1 MKRTIWYLARLCLVL
16 WAGAV
21 LALGDEEPKDDGP
34 MQMGHEAYVSG
45 DFKTAFSLWRPL
57 AEQGA
62 AQAQYYLSGLYAR
75 GEGVSKNPQTAH
87 LWLVKAAGGGYAAA
101 QFNLANE
108 YFQGKDIE
116 QDFTKARH
124 WWQLAADQGLGKA
137 AFNLGSLYYQGK
149 GLDKDMNQALR
160 WYRKAADLGSV
171 EAKVVL
177 AKLEDAGAIS
187 SIQGERE
194 PVKAPERQASARTAP
209 SSAAR
214 TSSQPAS
221 QASSQPPSQ
230 SQAIPR
236 PPVTVGTPE
245 ESAAWIKQQ
254 PIGHYSIQ
262 LYAANNLPAIEVF
275 VARFETQEPMAIFG
289 FARDDKPFYA
299 VIMGSYPTAAA
310 AKAQANKLVG
320 VSTWVRAF
328 NSIRKLMVE

>member
-1 MKRTIWYLARLCLVL
+1 MKRATWLLNMVRLCLLL
-16 WAGAV
+16 WAGAA

-57 AEQGA
+57 AEHGA

-75 GEGVSKNPQTAH
+75 GEGVAKDPKTAH
-87 LWLVKAAGGGYAAA
+87 TWLMKAAGAGYAAA

-108 YFQGKDIE
+108 YFQGKDMA
-116 QDFTKARH
+116 QDFGKARH
-124 WWQLAADQGLGKA
+124 WWQLAAEQRLGKA

-149 GLDKDMNQALR
+149 GVDKDMNQALH
-160 WYRKAADLGSV
+160 WYRKAADMGSV

-177 AKLEDAGAIS
+177 AKLEDSGAIS

-194 PVKAPERQASARTAP
+194 SAKTAVKPEAGSSVAVQKPQPQSLPSA
-209 SSAAR
+209 
-214 TSSQPAS
+214 
-221 QASSQPPSQ
+221 
-230 SQAIPR
+230 
-236 PPVTVGTPE
+236 PVTVGTPE
-245 ESAAWIKQQ
+245 ESIAWIKQQ

-262 LYAANNLPAIEVF
+262 LYAANNLPAIEAF
-275 VARFETQEPMAIFG
+275 VAKFETREPMAIFG
-289 FARDDKPFYA
+289 FVRDEKPFYA